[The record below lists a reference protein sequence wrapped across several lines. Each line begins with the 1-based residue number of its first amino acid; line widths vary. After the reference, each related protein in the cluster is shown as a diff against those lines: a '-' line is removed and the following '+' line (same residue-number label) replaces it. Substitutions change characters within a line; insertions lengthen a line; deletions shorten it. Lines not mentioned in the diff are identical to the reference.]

1 MRYYDEMNYDYVSLI
16 DTTHT
21 KNYIIRQTGNKLLYI
36 ETLRW
41 PNWAWRRDREST
53 IVPTWTDGH
62 KWQRPWDSHL
72 VSIICINFG
81 LVNKQDF

>member
-36 ETLRW
+36 ETLR
-41 PNWAWRRDREST
+41 
-53 IVPTWTDGH
+53 
-62 KWQRPWDSHL
+62 
-72 VSIICINFG
+72 
-81 LVNKQDF
+81 